1 MEGWLNVRLT
11 AVKLYQYAVLAFAA
25 FLFLTAAFDH
35 YDSFLRPQLILLL
48 LLYLLVESI
57 QIPLGSGYGSLTYG
71 VTLAVMMLFGPHV
84 AAPLVTIAV
93 VAAPLIKRTNRGTLL
108 HMFNGAQHAISTFA
122 AYGVFV
128 WLGGEAA
135 RLTGS
140 AETLDY
146 LILLPVT
153 LMYMVMN
160 HLLVQTLF
168 ILRRDEVTPRDFLK
182 IFVSDSMN
190 FLICIPFAVFI
201 LAFDGDAPSLL
212 LMMIPLVLFG
222 QVLKLYR
229 KIKLTNKAHEVVNRL
244 QSEFDLQNISRTIT
258 ESVRKL
264 TPSVS
269 AVLWVVENE
278 RVMPVWIDGK
288 HHPELM
294 PQEGYC
300 LSEGSITSLAVKSKQ
315 VESVPDTM
323 KDKRITEKYEEF
335 KSYLF
340 VPLKARDKVVGVLT
354 CYGARSYAYTEEQIE
369 LITVL
374 AAQVGVLIENASL
387 YRELQ
392 EATLRDPGTGLYNYR
407 YFYQELS
414 RRFELA
420 KAEVRPMSIAILDID
435 HFKKYNDTYGH
446 VVGDEVL
453 RQVAQVIQKAVGKQ
467 GVVARYGGEEFA
479 LLLDASLYEAKGI
492 VEGIRRELHF
502 HKFQYQGYTVQGVTV
517 SVGVASYPDHDQN
530 EKELLEKADQ
540 AMYWGAKQRGRD
552 KVAVYTPDFDTH
564 LFVDK
569 LTGLFTYH
577 YLRIKLV
584 EEFMA
589 QSRESGTSFAL
600 IFINIAEFTN
610 INRTF
615 GFEVG
620 NMVLREVAVLI
631 KENVR
636 HGEIAARYG
645 GDEFLL
651 LVPRVN
657 REEALRIQER
667 LQKAVAC
674 HKFKVCDNVLVRVVS
689 RADVIVFPDDVSEG
703 QQLVSQIAEM
713 FLRLS
718 SDWLE
723 QQAKA

>member
-1 MEGWLNVRLT
+1 MKLT
-11 AVKLYQYAVLAFAA
+11 AVKLYQYAVLLFAA
-25 FLFLTAAFDH
+25 FLVLTAAFSH
-35 YDSFLRPQLILLL
+35 YESFLQPQLIFLL

-57 QIPLGSGYGSLTYG
+57 QIPLWRGYGSLTYG
-71 VTLAVMMLFGPHV
+71 VTLGTMVLYGPHV
-84 AAPLVTIAV
+84 AAPLVAIAV
-93 VAAPLIKRTNRGTLL
+93 TAAPLIKRNNRGTLL
-108 HMFNGAQHAISTFA
+108 HFFNGAQHAVSVFA
-122 AYGVFV
+122 AYGIFQGF
-128 WLGGEAA
+128 GGGTAH
-135 RLTGS
+135 LTGS
-140 AETLDY
+140 VVTLDF
-146 LILLPVT
+146 LILIPVT

-160 HLLVQTLF
+160 HFFVQTLF
-168 ILRRDEVTPRDFLK
+168 ILRRDKLTPQDFLHLF
-182 IFVSDSMN
+182 ISDAMN
-190 FLICIPFAVFI
+190 YLISTPFAVFM
-201 LAFDGDAPSLL
+201 LAFDGYAPILFL
-212 LMMIPLVLFG
+212 VFIPLVLFG

-229 KIKLTNKAHEVVNRL
+229 KITMTNKAHEVVYRL
-244 QSEFDLQNISRTIT
+244 QSEFDVQTISCTIT
-258 ESVRKL
+258 ESVREL
-264 TPSVS
+264 TSSVT
-269 AVLWVVENE
+269 AALWVLEKD
-278 RVMPVWIDGK
+278 RLMPIHIDGQY
-288 HHPELM
+288 HPELM
-294 PQEGYC
+294 PKDGYS
-300 LSEGSITSLAVKSKQ
+300 LSEGSITSLAVQSKQ

-323 KDKRITEKYEEF
+323 KDKRIMPKVEGF
-335 KSYLF
+335 KSFLV

-354 CYGARSYAYTEEQIE
+354 CFGSRTHAYTEEQIE

-420 KAEVRPMSIAILDID
+420 KAESRPMSIVILDID

-453 RQVAQVIQKAVGKQ
+453 RQTAQVIQHAVGNT

-479 LLLDASLYEAKGI
+479 LLLNASLEEAQQI
-492 VEGIRRELHF
+492 VEGIRRALHF
-502 HKFQYQGYTVQGVTV
+502 HKFEYQGYVVQGVTV

-569 LTGLFTYH
+569 LTGLYTYH
-577 YLRIKLV
+577 YLRIKLM
-584 EEFMA
+584 EEFMV
-589 QSRESGTSFAL
+589 QSQENGQSFAL
-600 IFINIAEFTN
+600 IFLNIAEFNT

-620 NMVLREVAVLI
+620 NMVLREIALLI

-636 HGEIAARYG
+636 NGEIAARYG
-645 GDEFLL
+645 GDEYLL
-651 LVPRVN
+651 LVPLVN
-657 REEALRIQER
+657 REDAERIMER
-667 LQKAVAC
+667 LQKAVAS
-674 HKFKVCDNVLVRVVS
+674 HKFKVGDNVLVRVRS
-689 RADVIVFPDDVSEG
+689 RADIVVFPDEVSEG
-703 QQLVSQIAEM
+703 PQLVSQIAKM
-713 FLRLS
+713 FLHLS

-723 QQAKA
+723 QKQKHAEA